1 MLKMAIMKTSQF
13 NLASSH
19 ELRLKRAERESLE
32 FEQIMI
38 EKCSLALNETP
49 IASGKNEANIFAIL
63 SKMIRSEYPHV
74 ADKLDGASQ
83 SYFDRS
89 NAKPMT
95 VEELVCA
102 GLVPGLPR
110 LKSMLVHRLKT
121 VQ

>member
-1 MLKMAIMKTSQF
+1 MKTSPF
-13 NLASSH
+13 NLEASQ
-19 ELRLKRAERESLE
+19 EVRLKRAEKESLE
-32 FEQIMI
+32 FEQIMLD
-38 EKCSLALNETP
+38 KCSLALNEMP

-63 SKMIRSEYPHV
+63 SKMIRAEFPHV

-83 SYFDRS
+83 FYFNRS

-110 LKSMLVHRLKT
+110 LKTMLVHRLKT
-121 VQ
+121 LQ